1 MWRERRKRTD
11 FMTKKNTRKSA
22 TKPKR
27 KSRSLALGTC
37 SAGRHECTQGR
48 EGQTGSWCVK
58 CGLKIYEVDPRECQ
72 HCAHFKDVGFP
83 GQPRA
88 ICTKHLMGV
97 TRDMHVTY
105 EITKGSC
112 FSPNNKLTDAP
123 NKGLSPER

>member
-1 MWRERRKRTD
+1 MASTNDQDATQRRCAPLTG
-11 FMTKKNTRKSA
+11 SV
-22 TKPKR
+22 
-27 KSRSLALGTC
+27 C
-37 SAGRHECTQGR
+37 RHECTQGR

-72 HCAHFKDVGFP
+72 HCAHFKDTGFP
-83 GQPRA
+83 GDPRS

-112 FSPNNKLTDAP
+112 FSPNNSGQTAGQQE
-123 NKGLSPER
+123 NKKK